1 MTDAILD
8 DIAMESFGNS
18 GKKLNLMYGKSD
30 ATLKAIYNG
39 SRLKISQED
48 AALMSGH
55 TDGEHFADFVNT
67 FSVDALSELSSDMQ
81 LFGFDAH
88 PDDVGSICGNIM
100 EQIVFKRAE
109 GKLDDITT
117 ISIKKKLTSY
127 ISVVRRL

>member
-55 TDGEHFADFVNT
+55 TDGQHFADFVNT

-81 LFGFDAH
+81 LFGLVHIRTMSAVSAATLWSRLFSDELKEN
-88 PDDVGSICGNIM
+88 SM
-100 EQIVFKRAE
+100 
-109 GKLDDITT
+109 
-117 ISIKKKLTSY
+117 ISQ
-127 ISVVRRL
+127 R